1 MGHLARF
8 LVLAASF
15 PARAFEPGTY
25 RVRLLHLVPSF
36 SGSASVKRTAHNASG
51 CCGHKSGFIELHP

>member
-36 SGSASVKRTAHNASG
+36 SGSASVK
-51 CCGHKSGFIELHP
+51 